1 MDRKRSWVYYLVSA
15 LGLPVYLWAFGEQS
29 GRATLPREF
38 PPRDV
43 AYPVRFEGIPA
54 GSAVDL
60 AFIAEGYP
68 PGDEVE
74 IVAADGAA
82 YRTRLTRA
90 FSFPFRLITFVS
102 GLFFWGVAALV
113 FAPRVASPAAQHFF
127 WCTFLYGL
135 AIMVGGVYFAGPSG
149 WPNILGGALQVI
161 CLAALPPIFLHLTLI
176 FPRRH
181 RILARHPALPHAL
194 YLVAAGLILSRLWG
208 YFRYLSDPGPDAYW
222 AMMRPQWVADA
233 LLVLQVTAAFVI
245 LFIGARRLE
254 LTRERDQIKWLL
266 WGFAIGVTPYVF
278 LRTMLQL
285 VGVSPPLSQQ
295 YDRVLEMAIPI
306 AFVFAVVRYQFLD
319 IDIIIRRSVIYA
331 MLALSAVVLYLV
343 FAVLLGGRIKGLP
356 GAWAALLPIAIGV
369 GAGLMFHPLRRTI
382 GRWVDRTFFKTSHGY
397 RQALES
403 LGPRLAS
410 GSSQSEIIGIVDR
423 FLGGMLR
430 PKAHA
435 VVLRDGETTES
446 DGTLDGAMIGAALAA
461 GSIPSGTLAQTN
473 TTSLPEIESS
483 AFPRVLAEAG
493 VVLIEPLQAGERVV
507 GSVLLGRRETG
518 RRYVE
523 PDVDLVR
530 AVAAEAAR
538 AIERIR
544 LVELAAEEALARR
557 RSDELN
563 RMKSDFL
570 SRVAHDL
577 RTPLASISWST
588 ENLLDGVIGSL
599 NERQQAYLRSVRVA
613 TGYLNRLVTNLLEV
627 SRIEQGG
634 GDFPMHSV
642 DLAPVIEQAALAVG
656 PLAEEKHVKLAL
668 RIDPDA
674 RPVRGN
680 VEKLVEVV
688 LNLVDNA
695 IKYGPEGS
703 TVEIRVSVPCD
714 GAQSFTVRDHGPGLG
729 EADPSALFAQYR
741 QGPPGPR
748 AGRHGFGLG
757 LYIVRTYVERMG
769 GSVRAENHP
778 DGGAIFTCT
787 LQGVRHDDEKRR

>member
-1 MDRKRSWVYYLVSA
+1 
-15 LGLPVYLWAFGEQS
+15 
-29 GRATLPREF
+29 
-38 PPRDV
+38 
-43 AYPVRFEGIPA
+43 
-54 GSAVDL
+54 
-60 AFIAEGYP
+60 
-68 PGDEVE
+68 
-74 IVAADGAA
+74 
-82 YRTRLTRA
+82 
-90 FSFPFRLITFVS
+90 
-102 GLFFWGVAALV
+102 
-113 FAPRVASPAAQHFF
+113 
-127 WCTFLYGL
+127 
-135 AIMVGGVYFAGPSG
+135 
-149 WPNILGGALQVI
+149 
-161 CLAALPPIFLHLTLI
+161 LAALPPIFLHLTLI

-181 RILARHPALPHAL
+181 RILDRYPGLPSAL
-194 YLVAAGLILSRLWG
+194 YLVAAGLILWQLWG
-208 YFRYLSDPGPDAYW
+208 YLRYLAEPGPDRYG
-222 AMMRPQWVADA
+222 AMVRPQWVADA
-233 LLVLQVTAAFVI
+233 LLVLQVTTAFVI

-254 LTRERDQIKWLL
+254 LARERDQTKWLL

-285 VGVSPPLSQQ
+285 LGVSPPLGQEF
-295 YDRVLEMAIPI
+295 DRVLELAIPI

-331 MLALSAVVLYLV
+331 ILALSGVVVYLV
-343 FAVLLGGRIKGLP
+343 FAFLLGGRIKGLP
-356 GAWAALLPIAIGV
+356 GAWAALLPIGIGV

-397 RQALES
+397 GQALGA
-403 LGPRLAS
+403 LGPRVEAC
-410 GSSQSEIIGIVDR
+410 SSQSEIIRMVDQFLEGI
-423 FLGGMLR
+423 LR
-430 PKAHA
+430 PKVHA

-446 DGTLDGAMIGAALAA
+446 DGTVDGGAIRGGAL
-461 GSIPSGTLAQTN
+461 GEWIPTGTLAQTN
-473 TTSLPEIESS
+473 TTSLPEVESS
-483 AFPRVLAEAG
+483 AFPRVLADAG
-493 VVLIEPLQAGERVV
+493 VVLIEPLEAGERIV
-507 GSVLLGRRETG
+507 GSILLGRRETG

-523 PDVDLVR
+523 PDIDLVR

-544 LVELAAEEALARR
+544 LVQLAAEEAMARR

-599 NERQQAYLRSVRVA
+599 NDRQQTYLRSVQVS

-634 GDFPMHSV
+634 GDFPMQSV
-642 DLAPVIEQAALAVG
+642 DLAPVFEQATLAIG
-656 PLAEEKHVKLAL
+656 PLAEEKHVKLTL
-668 RIDPDA
+668 RIDPQA

-680 VEKLVEVV
+680 AEKLVEVV

-703 TVEIRVSVPCD
+703 TVEIRVPVPCD
-714 GAQSFTVRDHGPGLG
+714 GSQSFTVRDHGPGLG
-729 EADPSALFAQYR
+729 EVDPSALFAQYR
-741 QGPPGPR
+741 QGPAGPR
-748 AGRHGFGLG
+748 TGRHGFGLG
-757 LYIVRTYVERMG
+757 LYIVRAYVERMG

-787 LQGVRHDDEKRR
+787 LQGVRHDDGKKR